1 MRPGRDD
8 APLPVEVEAELDA
21 LDAALRGEA
30 VPAEMEGL
38 DTLVSDLR
46 AERVTP
52 GTEFGDAL
60 DSWAAAGFPRGRRPG
75 LSERATKSDVGGR
88 VRLFAQSLTTRKL
101 AYAGGA
107 AATLVVLVVGV
118 SQIDF
123 QTGSDDSGDS
133 ASSVE
138 TLEAPSQAESADSGG
153 EVAPAVTDSGA
164 GAGTELRL
172 DRAAGSA
179 QTQKSSGA
187 ALGQEVRRVERDIQM
202 TLAAPVDE
210 VQDVTNEAIDVVES
224 HRGIVE
230 SSNSSVTDDRAQ
242 ATLRLVVPT
251 RQLDATMEQ
260 LSDLADVKS
269 MSEGTQDITRSFV
282 DARDQLAGF
291 RAERK
296 SLLAQI
302 EAADTQEELD
312 ALKLRLQATNAAI
325 ARAETELEAVKKR
338 ANLSD
343 VTLEIT
349 SKGASSSD
357 DDWSFGDA
365 LDDAGKVLTV
375 AAGVILISAAVLL
388 PLALIA
394 AIFYFVISTSKRRA
408 RERTLDE

>member
-1 MRPGRDD
+1 
-8 APLPVEVEAELDA
+8 
-21 LDAALRGEA
+21 
-30 VPAEMEGL
+30 
-38 DTLVSDLR
+38 
-46 AERVTP
+46 
-52 GTEFGDAL
+52 
-60 DSWAAAGFPRGRRPG
+60 
-75 LSERATKSDVGGR
+75 
-88 VRLFAQSLTTRKL
+88 
-101 AYAGGA
+101 
-107 AATLVVLVVGV
+107 V